1 MAGDR
6 GVFVDI
12 RWIANPMRGDKFEE
26 AWLPVAEAALDY
38 GATYWALLRSKEGQL
53 DFFQHAIFPTKLD
66 FERYWYS
73 EEVAEARVRVQGL
86 YQVPILPVFHEIVGA
101 GIPHSAAQAG

>member
-38 GATYWALLRSKEGQL
+38 GATYWAFLRAQEGQL

-73 EEVAEARVRVQGL
+73 EEVAEARVLVQGL
-86 YQVPILPVFHEIVGA
+86 YQVPVLPVFTNIVGA

>member
-1 MAGDR
+1 VAGDR
-6 GVFVDI
+6 GIFVDI

-38 GATYWALLRSKEGQL
+38 GATYWAFLRASEGQL

-86 YQVPILPVFHEIVGA
+86 YQVPVLPVFSEVVGA